1 MLRHA
6 QRLSLIL
13 GIATAALIACTPAN
27 AEGPATPAPAQKKG
41 TQAKKPPAPP
51 PAAAGDEAT
60 KPATGQD
67 AAQPAPEASAPSETG
82 GKCTGKATFCAV
94 YSSIFCSSQPGCA
107 YSYASRMCMGIAV
120 ECDKATNATF
130 CGKIKGCTWK

>member
-1 MLRHA
+1 MLRPA

-27 AEGPATPAPAQKKG
+27 AEGPATPAPSQD
-41 TQAKKPPAPP
+41 TQGGKSKKPQAPP
-51 PAAAGDEAT
+51 PAAPKDEAP
-60 KPATGQD
+60 K
-67 AAQPAPEASAPSETG
+67 PAPEAAAPSETG

-94 YSSIFCSSQPGCA
+94 YSSIFCSSQPGCS